1 MKLLVLSDL
10 HVQNASFTVPL
21 TEADVVILAGGILPS
36 SVSAVQWARQQEAFQ
51 TVKAVVYVP
60 GVLEHWGAFPHSA
73 LEQMCE
79 AAQGSNVHPLDR
91 GELVI
96 SGVRFLGCTLW
107 TDFSLKVKTENG
119 FSSNPQRAKKLEQ
132 ECMNQRWKA
141 PRGEAHFIQD
151 GIGKPLPLVE
161 MSVWEHRASV
171 SWLEEKLAE
180 PFQGKTVVISHHAPH
195 RNSVPPTLIDSW
207 NAPSAANDLPE
218 KFFSVPELWAHGN
231 TSSNVLYQIKQCLV
245 FSNARSQGTDRINQD
260 FDPNRGVKI

>member
-10 HVQNASFTVPL
+10 RIQNGTFTVPP
-21 TEADVVILAGGILPS
+21 TEADVVILAGGIFTS
-36 SVSAVQWARQQEAFQ
+36 SVSAVQWAREQEAFQ

-73 LEQMCE
+73 LEQMSE

-107 TDFSLKVKTENG
+107 TDFELKVKTENG
-119 FSSNPQRAKKLEQ
+119 FSSNPQRAKQVEQ
-132 ECMNQRWKA
+132 ECIGRHWNA
-141 PRGEAHFIQD
+141 PRGAAHFIQD
-151 GIGKPLPLVE
+151 GIGKPLPSVE

-180 PFQGKTVVISHHAPH
+180 PFQGTTVVISHHAPH
-195 RNSVPPTLIDSW
+195 RNSVPPTSIDS
-207 NAPSAANDLPE
+207 
-218 KFFSVPELWAHGN
+218 
-231 TSSNVLYQIKQCLV
+231 
-245 FSNARSQGTDRINQD
+245 
-260 FDPNRGVKI
+260 